1 MDRKQLSDWIAEY
14 VRLWR
19 TPGTGELSR
28 LFADDAVYS
37 MGPFEEPAE
46 GLDAIAELWDRERLG
61 PDEAFELDSE
71 IVAVEGDT
79 GVVRLDVRYGPPRDQ
94 LYRDLWVVR
103 LDAGGRCTRFEEWP
117 HWPEGTPG
125 MR

>member
-1 MDRKQLSDWIAEY
+1 MDRKQLSDWVGEY

-19 TPGTGELSR
+19 TPGTDGLGA
-28 LFADDAVYS
+28 LFAENALYS
-37 MGPFEEPAE
+37 MGPFERAAQ
-46 GLDAIAELWDRERLG
+46 GLEQIAELWEEERLG
-61 PDEAFELDSE
+61 PGEEFELDSE

-79 GVVRLDVRYGPPRDQ
+79 GVVRLDVRYGPPREQ

-103 LDAGGRCTRFEEWP
+103 LDGEGRCTSFEEWP
-117 HWPEGTPG
+117 HWPPGTPG